1 LNLFLVLVTAHVCG
15 DLLTYST
22 FLARTKR
29 SGSRFAR
36 AKAVALH
43 CLIHAFFVLIL
54 GWLFG
59 IKGAVVAAVYIFTVH
74 FMIDFVRVQVEPLFF
89 NFSEPVIINKK
100 QMVNYMLGK
109 RGSHNNLDRF
119 MNKYF
124 WKWMMLNVSDQSLHI
139 ASIVTFVLL
148 IGERL

>member
-15 DLLTYST
+15 DVLTYST
-22 FLARTKR
+22 LLARAKR

-59 IKGAVVAAVYIFTVH
+59 IKGAVVAAGYIFVVH
-74 FMIDFVRVQVEPLFF
+74 FMIDFVRVQTELRLFDPKCF
-89 NFSEPVIINKK
+89 IIINKR
-100 QMVNYMLGK
+100 QVLEHMLRRYGK
-109 RGSHNNLDRF
+109 HKEFETF
-119 MNKYF
+119 MKKYF
-124 WKWMMLNVSDQSLHI
+124 WKWGAVNILDQTLHLVSI
-139 ASIVTFVLL
+139 AVFVLL
-148 IGERL
+148 VRCP